1 MFSITSRL
9 KFNRIFKSVNE
20 THCRYRVVLGSAGS
34 GKSVNV
40 AQDFILKL
48 SDTKYTGANL
58 LVIRK
63 SEGTNRYSTFA
74 ELQAVIF
81 RMCGEYWEDF
91 WIINSSR
98 LMITSKITGN
108 SIIFRGVNDKKQREK
123 LKSITFPKGKLVWV
137 WIEEATELEEADIDI
152 IDDRLR
158 GELSNPYLY
167 YQITMTFNPVSALH
181 WIKRKYWDVVDPD
194 VFTHRSTYLDNKFI
208 DAAYYSRMERRRND
222 DPEGFKVYGL
232 GEWGET
238 SGMILSN
245 YVVEDFDTDI
255 GNFDAARYGQDF
267 GYNHANAIL
276 DVRFKDD
283 VIYIAS
289 EIYCYEKLVD
299 EIIRMAEQRNYDRS
313 RIMHCDSA
321 SPEPIKKWI
330 ACGWNAHGVFKDS
343 GCVMSQI
350 DYLKQ
355 HKIIVHPS
363 CTNTLK
369 EMSQWRWKKDEKTG
383 LYTDNPIEFFDDAMA
398 ALRYSVEDF
407 RRIKT
412 INKPNQVK
420 ARRA

>member
-9 KFNRIFKSVNE
+9 KFNQIFKPVNE
-20 THCRYRVVLGSAGS
+20 THCRYKVVLGSAGS

-74 ELQAVIF
+74 ELQAAIF
-81 RMCGEYWEDF
+81 RVCGEYWEDF

-194 VFTHRSTYLDNKFI
+194 IFTHRSTYLDNKFI
-208 DAAYYSRMERRRND
+208 DAAYYSRMERRRKD

-245 YVVEDFDTDI
+245 YVVEEFDTDI

-289 EIYCYEKLVD
+289 ELYRYETLVE
-299 EIIRMAEQRNYDRS
+299 EIIRLAEQQGFDKS

-321 SPEPIKKWI
+321 SPEPIKKWRSR
-330 ACGWNAHGVFKDS
+330 GWNAYGVIKET

-355 HKIIVHPS
+355 HKIIVHPA

>member
-9 KFNRIFKSVNE
+9 KFNRIFKPVNE

-222 DPEGFKVYGL
+222 DP
-232 GEWGET
+232 
-238 SGMILSN
+238 
-245 YVVEDFDTDI
+245 
-255 GNFDAARYGQDF
+255 
-267 GYNHANAIL
+267 
-276 DVRFKDD
+276 
-283 VIYIAS
+283 
-289 EIYCYEKLVD
+289 
-299 EIIRMAEQRNYDRS
+299 
-313 RIMHCDSA
+313 
-321 SPEPIKKWI
+321 
-330 ACGWNAHGVFKDS
+330 
-343 GCVMSQI
+343 
-350 DYLKQ
+350 
-355 HKIIVHPS
+355 
-363 CTNTLK
+363 
-369 EMSQWRWKKDEKTG
+369 
-383 LYTDNPIEFFDDAMA
+383 
-398 ALRYSVEDF
+398 
-407 RRIKT
+407 
-412 INKPNQVK
+412 
-420 ARRA
+420 